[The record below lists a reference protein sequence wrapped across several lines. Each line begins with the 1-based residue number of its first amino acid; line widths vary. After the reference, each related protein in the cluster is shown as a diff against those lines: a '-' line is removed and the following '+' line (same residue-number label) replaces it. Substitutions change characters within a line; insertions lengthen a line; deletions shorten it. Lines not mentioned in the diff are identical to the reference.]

1 MANKKEE
8 TTAERLARMKKEQE
22 AAKAGKDTELVGQL
36 THTSDGE
43 PDFAAIAEQ
52 LKAQSKKR
60 ADKGANEDY
69 VKMTLYVEK
78 DVAAA
83 FRALASRHGLQ
94 KEYTNEALKD
104 FIKKKSRELGIQE

>member
-1 MANKKEE
+1 MSNQKE

-43 PDFAAIAEQ
+43 PDYAEIAAKLQEQ
-52 LKAQSKKR
+52 SGKQ
-60 ADKGANEDY
+60 DKGANEDY
-69 VKMTLYVEK
+69 IKMTLYVEK

-83 FRALASRHGLQ
+83 FRALANRHGLQ
-94 KEYTNEALKD
+94 KEYTNAALRD
-104 FIKKKSRELGIQE
+104 FIAKKVKELGLE